1 MKRISIVKIQQ
12 VKDGSIPYETKA
24 CSSPQVVVGLLRK
37 YLAGVDREH
46 FGVICLNSKN
56 EINNITTCSIGT
68 IDECPVYSREIFKTA
83 ILSNSASIILFHNH
97 PSGHPA
103 ASHQDRKLT
112 KRSQDGGEL
121 LGVKIHDH
129 IIIGD
134 SGYFSFSEEGI
145 L

>member
-24 CSSPQVVVGLLRK
+24 VSSPQVVVGLLKK
-37 YLAGVDREH
+37 YLAGADREH

-103 ASHQDRKLT
+103 PSHSDRKIT
-112 KRSQDGGEL
+112 KRIQDGGEL

-129 IIIGD
+129 IVIGET
-134 SGYFSFSEEGI
+134 GYVSFQEEG
-145 L
+145 LL